1 MKPSWPSWHPRHDLV
16 DSGIWSPHVD
26 ALILDQRDLG
36 FLVGLLVGEGS
47 FGGDGKQPQITLRM
61 HTRHRDLF
69 ERLVALVPGSKL
81 YGPYHHGGRN
91 YLQWMARGKVL
102 RDGLAPALLD
112 SIELMDGYTRERFE
126 SMCRTYGMTARGL
139 GTDRES
145 SVEP

>member
-1 MKPSWPSWHPRHDLV
+1 MD
-16 DSGIWSPHVD
+16 G
-26 ALILDQRDLG
+26 LILDPRDLG

-47 FGGDGKQPQITLRM
+47 FGGDGKQPQVTLRM

-126 SMCRTYGMTARGL
+126 SMCRTYGITAGAL

-145 SVEP
+145 PVEP